1 MMLMLS
7 DSSIYPGY
15 HRIFCIAY
23 PRISQRR
30 PFRVSILHLCMI
42 LYKYLLY
49 IVRGGV
55 QIPALQ
61 VREGSKY
68 LLYRCPGVQT
78 PWPGRHPDP
87 VLSRPGGVWEGGV
100 PDPLLELLTES
111 ASPARPGPRT

>member
-1 MMLMLS
+1 MP
-7 DSSIYPGY
+7 DAYIYLGY
-15 HRIFCIAY
+15 HTIFCIGY
-23 PRISQRR
+23 PRISQLR

-68 LLYRCPGVQT
+68 LLYSVRGSRPPGLAATPTLFSAVREGSGRGGFQT
-78 PWPGRHPDP
+78 PSW
-87 VLSRPGGVWEGGV
+87 S
-100 PDPLLELLTES
+100 S
-111 ASPARPGPRT
+111 